1 VVVAMDNRLSFGRV
15 LKDCRRACDLTQ
27 EQLAEQVSCEVWG
40 STGPLRVRMALH
52 TGVVELC
59 DGDYI
64 GIPLNR
70 VARLMAV
77 GYGDQTVVSLATA
90 ELLHDHLPPDVHLRD
105 LGEHRLKDLTRPE
118 HIFQLGAPDLPADF
132 PLLKNL
138 DAHPTNLPTQ
148 PTRLIGRDHEV
159 ATLRQRLRRG
169 DARLLTLT
177 GPGGVGKTRLAL
189 HVAAEMLDDF
199 IG

>member
-70 VARLMAV
+70 VARLITIGHGA
-77 GYGDQTVVSLATA
+77 QTIVSQVTA
-90 ELLHDHLPPDVHLRD
+90 DLLQDHLPPDVRLRD

-118 HIFQLGAPDLPADF
+118 HIFQLGLP
-132 PLLKNL
+132 
-138 DAHPTNLPTQ
+138 
-148 PTRLIGRDHEV
+148 IC
-159 ATLRQRLRRG
+159 
-169 DARLLTLT
+169 LLTSHYSRILMPT
-177 GPGGVGKTRLAL
+177 PPTCRRSQR
-189 HVAAEMLDDF
+189 D
-199 IG
+199 